1 MLKLFYFF
9 IIVLC
14 SRLNKSKYD
23 DDAYYKVPEG
33 TWSYKGGLSA
43 DQRAKLEKEKETLKE
58 QPSGSSKYGGKY
70 DDKKKDNFS
79 SGYRK

>member
-43 DQRAKLEKEKETLKE
+43 DQRAKLEKEKKTLK
-58 QPSGSSKYGGKY
+58 
-70 DDKKKDNFS
+70 
-79 SGYRK
+79 